1 MSYVNSFKRTAAMA
15 AVGAAA
21 AGVAVV
27 GMSSGAWA
35 APTGAK
41 NAVPVTADC
50 GGQPYSLV
58 INGGGNGAN
67 SNNGQTFNAAHFTIT
82 SDSLFVPVAFGEST
96 FSEYINGVL
105 VQSFTQPPTAKG
117 NGNASGPANA
127 TTLSCTYSFSQAQTD
142 PTTGDVFKFTGAGS
156 VVGFVPGSQ
165 SGS

>member
-1 MSYVNSFKRTAAMA
+1 MA

-21 AGVAVV
+21 AGIAVV
-27 GMSSGAWA
+27 GMGSTAWA

-58 INGGGNGAN
+58 VNGGGNGAN
-67 SNNGQTFNAAHFTIT
+67 SNNGQTFNAAHFTII
-82 SDSLFVPVAFGEST
+82 SDSVLVPVSFGEST

-105 VQSFTQPPTAKG
+105 TQTFTQPPTAKG
-117 NGNASGPANA
+117 NGSISGPANA
-127 TTLSCTYSFSQAQTD
+127 TTLSCTYSFSQTQTD
-142 PTTGDVFKFTGAGS
+142 PTTGDVFTFTGAGS
-156 VVGFVPGSQ
+156 VVGFLPGSQ